1 MLLCSKKLFMTP
13 SSFPYFMEMGEWG
26 TEGESVME
34 EVGGGELCLLLP
46 PLLLTSKHAPIRDPI
61 RIMPLMQID
70 NAMSRGSRV
79 DLRWRI
85 VEPLTLRLFPVEQ
98 PLLVQSDGVDHVG
111 RVGDV
116 ADLVGRVLIDIAI
129 AHHRSGGLVAVDQ
142 SGEDADAVEGIFLV
156 LAHVADGEVDGR
168 PGVARGLRAEHLLG
182 ALVGERVGVQADA
195 VIGAEDGARGVLL
208 LGHVGDGV
216 EGEAA
221 VGARDGG
228 VVLDQVA
235 LLGAGGAAVGAMPL

>member
-1 MLLCSKKLFMTP
+1 
-13 SSFPYFMEMGEWG
+13 MGEWG
-26 TEGESVME
+26 GKRDGSS
-34 EVGGGELCLLLP
+34 GGELCVLLP
-46 PLLLTSKHAPIRDPI
+46 PLLLTSKHTPIRDPI
-61 RIMPLMQID
+61 RIMPLMQIND
-70 NAMSRGSRV
+70 AMPCGARI

-85 VEPLTLRLFPVEQ
+85 VQPLTLRFFPVEQ
-98 PLLVQSDGVDHVG
+98 PLLVQSDRMDHVG
-111 RVGDV
+111 RVGDG
-116 ADLVGRVLIDIAI
+116 ADLVGRVLVDVAI
-129 AHHRSGGLVAVDQ
+129 AHHDARGLVAVDQ
-142 SGEDADAVEGIFLV
+142 GGENADAIEGVFLV

-168 PGVARGLRAEHLLG
+168 PGVAHGLRAEHLLG
-182 ALVGERVGVQADA
+182 ALVGERVGVEADA
-195 VIGAEDGARGVLL
+195 VVGAEDGARGVLF